1 MEDDITFCI
10 LVLRNK
16 QLCVI
21 LKIISKV
28 TEQINGGGDLVK
40 KYNQLLIK
48 DNNKKQIY
56 QLIEDFPGISRT
68 QIAEQLKLSKTTVS
82 ALVDEMMQEMFVI
95 DEGASESSR
104 QGRKPNSLA
113 VNNSTNYVIVLN
125 WHKDNLEIALVD
137 SAMNIVLCREYDMKN
152 AGDALAGLKGY
163 FEEFREA
170 QCVDIHV
177 MGVCVIVPGMIDEK
191 HDEIISVVLPT
202 ESQGNYK
209 ISRLRSMLDGYPLA
223 ILNDT
228 ACFAYAETAFGK
240 LDGENYIYININD
253 GVGAAIIHDRHLLGG
268 ASGMATQFGHFS
280 VDRHGCPC
288 ACGNRGC
295 LENQIGELALP
306 RQFEEFG
313 LEVPKGSGDK
323 LLFKD
328 LAALVRAGDEDALRL
343 MSYMAEDFAY
353 ALCNAITLFHPEL
366 VIIGGIGRKLGDR
379 FLELL
384 KGKMQQ
390 FGFRQFVSDV
400 DVVYTKLGEASV
412 VRGAAKYY
420 INRYFKFNDMEPSQ
434 LFCG

>member
-1 MEDDITFCI
+1 M
-10 LVLRNK
+10 
-16 QLCVI
+16 
-21 LKIISKV
+21 
-28 TEQINGGGDLVK
+28 K

-228 ACFAYAETAFGK
+228 ACFAYAPQDQIPQTAW
-240 LDGENYIYININD
+240 E
-253 GVGAAIIHDRHLLGG
+253 APTPQ
-268 ASGMATQFGHFS
+268 SGSPDIPYCRRRTGIRCGPQKNGQT
-280 VDRHGCPC
+280 VLPC
-288 ACGNRGC
+288 RW
-295 LENQIGELALP
+295 P
-306 RQFEEFG
+306 R
-313 LEVPKGSGDK
+313 
-323 LLFKD
+323 
-328 LAALVRAGDEDALRL
+328 REDV
-343 MSYMAEDFAY
+343 
-353 ALCNAITLFHPEL
+353 CH
-366 VIIGGIGRKLGDR
+366 V
-379 FLELL
+379 
-384 KGKMQQ
+384 
-390 FGFRQFVSDV
+390 
-400 DVVYTKLGEASV
+400 
-412 VRGAAKYY
+412 
-420 INRYFKFNDMEPSQ
+420 
-434 LFCG
+434 

>member
-1 MEDDITFCI
+1 MRNAGKRSFFKFVCIMFFCI
-10 LVLRNK
+10 WVLRNK
-16 QLCVI
+16 QLYAI

-95 DEGASESSR
+95 DEGASESNR
-104 QGRKPNSLA
+104 QGRKPNSLT

-152 AGDALAGLKGY
+152 TGDALAELKGY

-209 ISRLRSMLDGYPLA
+209 ISRLRSMLDG
-223 ILNDT
+223 
-228 ACFAYAETAFGK
+228 
-240 LDGENYIYININD
+240 
-253 GVGAAIIHDRHLLGG
+253 
-268 ASGMATQFGHFS
+268 
-280 VDRHGCPC
+280 
-288 ACGNRGC
+288 
-295 LENQIGELALP
+295 
-306 RQFEEFG
+306 
-313 LEVPKGSGDK
+313 
-323 LLFKD
+323 
-328 LAALVRAGDEDALRL
+328 
-343 MSYMAEDFAY
+343 
-353 ALCNAITLFHPEL
+353 
-366 VIIGGIGRKLGDR
+366 
-379 FLELL
+379 
-384 KGKMQQ
+384 
-390 FGFRQFVSDV
+390 
-400 DVVYTKLGEASV
+400 
-412 VRGAAKYY
+412 
-420 INRYFKFNDMEPSQ
+420 
-434 LFCG
+434 

>member
-1 MEDDITFCI
+1 M
-10 LVLRNK
+10 
-16 QLCVI
+16 
-21 LKIISKV
+21 
-28 TEQINGGGDLVK
+28 K

-191 HDEIISVVLPT
+191 HDEIISVVLP
-202 ESQGNYK
+202 
-209 ISRLRSMLDGYPLA
+209 R
-223 ILNDT
+223 
-228 ACFAYAETAFGK
+228 
-240 LDGENYIYININD
+240 
-253 GVGAAIIHDRHLLGG
+253 
-268 ASGMATQFGHFS
+268 
-280 VDRHGCPC
+280 CPHT
-288 ACGNRGC
+288 
-295 LENQIGELALP
+295 ALP
-306 RQFEEFG
+306 
-313 LEVPKGSGDK
+313 
-323 LLFKD
+323 
-328 LAALVRAGDEDALRL
+328 
-343 MSYMAEDFAY
+343 
-353 ALCNAITLFHPEL
+353 
-366 VIIGGIGRKLGDR
+366 
-379 FLELL
+379 
-384 KGKMQQ
+384 
-390 FGFRQFVSDV
+390 
-400 DVVYTKLGEASV
+400 
-412 VRGAAKYY
+412 
-420 INRYFKFNDMEPSQ
+420 
-434 LFCG
+434 